1 MAGDV
6 LLCDLDA
13 FFASVEQRDH
23 PEYRGKPVVVGGRA
37 GSRGVVAT
45 CSYEAREY
53 GIHSAMPMARAVRL
67 CPGAVFLPVNMD
79 HYRRVSAQVFAI
91 YGRFAMQI
99 EKVSID
105 EGYLAIQA
113 GVGVETAQRIRRAV
127 KGKLGLSVS
136 VGISSNKLLAKMA
149 CDLAKP
155 DGFLELAMGDV
166 PKIIWPLPVGKLYGI
181 GPQTREK
188 LYRIGIMTIGQLARF
203 PQAELIKIVGG
214 AAGVMLHQRA
224 NGVDQREIE
233 VERRVKSIGEETTFP
248 RDVYDRDA
256 VLITLLELAGQV
268 GHRLRQEG
276 LVARTVMVKIRFS
289 DFRTITRSQSVH
301 GAVAGGEAIC
311 RVVQELFLAHCGQP
325 PWRLVGV
332 QVANLDSWEQ
342 LSLFEE
348 KDERLGKVVDQL
360 RDKYGPDIVKRASL
374 IPSAE
379 KAKGEPGEF

>member
-1 MAGDV
+1 MATEI

-23 PEYRGKPVVVGGRA
+23 PEYWGRPVVVGGRA

-45 CSYEAREY
+45 CSYEARRY
-53 GIHSAMPMARAVRL
+53 GIRSAMPMVQAERL

-91 YGRFAMQI
+91 YGRFAAQI

-105 EGYLAIQA
+105 EGYLAMQA
-113 GVGVETAQRIRRAV
+113 GAGAETAQGIRWAV
-127 KGKLGLSVS
+127 KKELGLSVS
-136 VGISSNKLLAKMA
+136 VGMSCNKLLAKMA

-155 DGFLELAMGDV
+155 DGFLELALGDV

-181 GPQTREK
+181 GPHTREK
-188 LYRIGIMTIGQLARF
+188 LYRIGIMTIGQLAQF
-203 PQAELIKIVGG
+203 PRADLIKIVGA
-214 AAGVMLHQRA
+214 AAGVALHQRA
-224 NGVDQREIE
+224 HGVDHREIQ

-248 RDVYDRDA
+248 RDVYDRDTI
-256 VLITLLELAGQV
+256 LITLLELAGQV
-268 GHRLRQEG
+268 GHRLRREG
-276 LVARTVMVKIRFS
+276 LVARTVTVKIRFS

-311 RVVQELFLAHCGQP
+311 QVAQELFLAHCGKP

-332 QVANLDSWEQ
+332 QVANLDSWQQ
-342 LSLFEE
+342 LTLFEG
-348 KDERLGKVVDQL
+348 KDERLSRVVDQL
-360 RDKYGPDIVKRASL
+360 RDKYGLDIVKRASL
-374 IPSAE
+374 IPGAE
-379 KAKGEPGEF
+379 KTKGEPGEF

>member
-1 MAGDV
+1 M
-6 LLCDLDA
+6 
-13 FFASVEQRDH
+13 
-23 PEYRGKPVVVGGRA
+23 
-37 GSRGVVAT
+37 
-45 CSYEAREY
+45 
-53 GIHSAMPMARAVRL
+53 
-67 CPGAVFLPVNMD
+67 
-79 HYRRVSAQVFAI
+79 
-91 YGRFAMQI
+91 
-99 EKVSID
+99 
-105 EGYLAIQA
+105 
-113 GVGVETAQRIRRAV
+113 ETAQRIRRAV
-127 KGKLGLSVS
+127 KGELGLSVS

-155 DGFLELAMGDV
+155 DGFSELALGDV

-203 PQAELIKIVGG
+203 SRAELIKIIGG

-224 NGVDQREIE
+224 NGVDHREIQ

-248 RDVYDRDA
+248 QDVYEQDTI
-256 VLITLLELAGQV
+256 LTTLLELAGQV
-268 GHRLRQEG
+268 GHRLRREG
-276 LVARTVMVKIRFS
+276 LVARTVTVKIRFS

-379 KAKGEPGEF
+379 KAKGNARRILGPCP